1 MAYRD
6 GHFHTRE
13 QQQKQYSYVVQLN
26 KILYITR
33 ICIGKLRKVMMEY
46 RITSTKTQG
55 QLQWDPPP
63 EIFEGYISEDGK
75 PYFHNTLT
83 NETVWEVRDEV
94 RDYLASKNNADVAA
108 EIAPSLDDKQAKL
121 NNDVFQNGDRLRQ
134 LVRDYVKNKFNV
146 EAERSSRTDLLI
158 SIGEIYPMPLHKIAV
173 YDEMTRKEKN
183 DSTHASSGEGQPKF
197 NN

>member
-1 MAYRD
+1 MHMHWQVAESDD
-6 GHFHTRE
+6 GIPYYFNEDT
-13 QQQKQYSYVVQLN
+13 
-26 KILYITR
+26 
-33 ICIGKLRKVMMEY
+33 G
-46 RITSTKTQG
+46 ST
-55 QLQWDPPP
+55 QWDPPP

-146 EAERSSRTDLLI
+146 EAERSSHADLLI
-158 SIGEIYPMPLHKIAV
+158 RVGEIYPMPLHKIAV
-173 YDEMTRKEKN
+173 YDEMNGNEKN
-183 DSTHASSGEGQPKF
+183 DSTCASVVVDAIR
-197 NN
+197 

>member
-1 MAYRD
+1 
-6 GHFHTRE
+6 
-13 QQQKQYSYVVQLN
+13 
-26 KILYITR
+26 
-33 ICIGKLRKVMMEY
+33 MMEY

-55 QLQWDPPP
+55 STQWDPPP
-63 EIFEGYISEDGK
+63 KFLKGTFPEDGK

-83 NETVWEVRDEV
+83 NETVWEVRDELS
-94 RDYLASKNNADVAA
+94 YLASKNNADVAA

-158 SIGEIYPMPLHKIAV
+158 SIGRNLPNA
-173 YDEMTRKEKN
+173 
-183 DSTHASSGEGQPKF
+183 STQNSCV
-197 NN
+197 